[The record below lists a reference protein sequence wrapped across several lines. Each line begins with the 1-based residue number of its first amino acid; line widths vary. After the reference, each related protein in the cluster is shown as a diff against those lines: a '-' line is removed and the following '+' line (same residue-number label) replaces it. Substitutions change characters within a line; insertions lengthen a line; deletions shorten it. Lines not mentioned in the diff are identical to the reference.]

1 MKVDL
6 SKVDF
11 SLIEYLK
18 RPDEKDLEGVKS
30 SCRADFLE
38 TYGEAPD
45 LAANK
50 TGSVA
55 SYTKTLEGLYK
66 RCTCFIFVADP
77 RKVCFSFS
85 LYNKEHVFSD
95 FEAQIR
101 SLPLNTTIVVVCN
114 FVDVRSEWLFS
125 FEEVQ
130 KQCQT
135 IASQYPKCFDLW
147 CLESCLFQKYGIKE
161 LLMVITIPFY
171 QIKIHC
177 LQEMIRVRMGQMTH
191 V

>member
-18 RPDEKDLEGVKS
+18 RHDEKDLEGVKS
-30 SCRADFLE
+30 SCRADSLE

-77 RKVCFSFS
+77 RKVCFFCS
-85 LYNKEHVFSD
+85 LHNKEHVFSD

-130 KQCQT
+130 K
-135 IASQYPKCFDLW
+135 
-147 CLESCLFQKYGIKE
+147 
-161 LLMVITIPFY
+161 
-171 QIKIHC
+171 
-177 LQEMIRVRMGQMTH
+177 R
-191 V
+191 